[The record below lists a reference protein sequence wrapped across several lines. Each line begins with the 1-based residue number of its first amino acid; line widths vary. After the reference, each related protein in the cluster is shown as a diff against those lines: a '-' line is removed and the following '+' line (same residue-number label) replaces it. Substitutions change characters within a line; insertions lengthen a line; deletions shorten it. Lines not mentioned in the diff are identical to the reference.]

1 MADSRAAEILSE
13 HARMVSQRST
23 FEDQWAEV
31 AERVI
36 PRKNFFRGKQG
47 PNQEKG
53 QRKTE
58 KIFDSTPAL
67 ALDRYAAAVQSLST
81 PGGQTWHKLQAVDE
95 ELRDD
100 AEVQR

>member
-67 ALDRYAAAVQSLST
+67 ALDRYAAAVRLGTSCKRSMKNCVMT
-81 PGGQTWHKLQAVDE
+81 PRCSATLTK
-95 ELRDD
+95 
-100 AEVQR
+100 